1 MTIKEW
7 LADFTGWATEGQR
20 PKAKGALDENPEY
33 MWVPRA
39 GSGGFAAM
47 HRVPT
52 PYRLDVDVTQR
63 GLGVGAEK
71 ANYHWRVTE
80 VATGRVMAYGRA
92 VRMGKAYRQG
102 NRALSKYL
110 KLV

>member
-7 LADFTGWATEGQR
+7 LTDFTGWATEGQR
-20 PKAKGALDENPEY
+20 PKAT
-33 MWVPRA
+33 
-39 GSGGFAAM
+39 AA
-47 HRVPT
+47 RVSAPYT
-52 PYRLDVDVTQR
+52 SEEVMASLTGIPQPVYAPYRLDVDVTQR
-63 GLGVGAEK
+63 GLGIGAEK